1 MGKTHLSVFLSKRLQ
16 RLCEVQKDSIAL
28 FFFCDNKVETRNT
41 GSSILRGLIYQ
52 LIQYRKDL
60 VRIPLQQ
67 WKMQEDVFSGGK
79 SFQSLWGMFED
90 MTECLPN
97 TEVYCLI
104 DALDEC
110 EKESALLVLKKFNK
124 LIEAKSRI
132 KFIAVSR
139 RHPEHIA
146 ESLFSAISIE
156 IDSDIA
162 AKDDVKR
169 YITDRVGH
177 LAQIKGITNKPL
189 HRQIENVFLGR
200 AQDTFLWVSFMTHD
214 LLPKT
219 VVQIEAALDQL
230 PTGLD
235 AVYDRILRQVDPEK
249 AETISKLLGWVAL
262 AARPLA
268 VSEICEALYIQP
280 TPFVGR
286 DQVCLDYIRAC
297 GHLLQVTQVEDC
309 AFWDF
314 DCQCDDRPFEEGG
327 KQYQQRVTLVHQSV
341 KDYLLN
347 NQADTRMKFHVRDP
361 RRMHEEIA
369 TRLMEEIRNGCV
381 EDAEKYWRWS
391 LSRRLAWPFGI
402 YSIRNWD
409 YHFLQVS
416 DYRAF
421 AQLHG
426 DFFRDR
432 SALRA
437 KWYVCRRYYRK
448 HRTSLLAVAC
458 EFDWEGPARR
468 LLQLR
473 TEQFGSREVEVYVNE
488 YFEDEDSAVMN
499 VACHFG
505 HLNMVTLLLEYG
517 ANPNWPALTE
527 YCWRFDDPTTFAQMV
542 ARGGGKELLE
552 AKGGDLLIEAARH
565 GRANIC
571 DLLIE
576 TYGVPVDAKNRVG
589 KTALSSALVF
599 GHMELAHILVNE
611 WRASTDDHWQLLK
624 SIKSRFPYHSDA
636 TGTHFQNLL
645 HFIKRWGININASD
659 PSTGRGLVHYDE
671 IRYLKKEDVESLL
684 RLGLDLSA
692 QDHWGNTI
700 IAYNA

>member
-1 MGKTHLSVFLSKRLQ
+1 M
-16 RLCEVQKDSIAL
+16 
-28 FFFCDNKVETRNT
+28 
-41 GSSILRGLIYQ
+41 
-52 LIQYRKDL
+52 
-60 VRIPLQQ
+60 
-67 WKMQEDVFSGGK
+67 
-79 SFQSLWGMFED
+79 
-90 MTECLPN
+90 
-97 TEVYCLI
+97 
-104 DALDEC
+104 
-110 EKESALLVLKKFNK
+110 KKP
-124 LIEAKSRI
+124 R
-132 KFIAVSR
+132 
-139 RHPEHIA
+139 
-146 ESLFSAISIE
+146 
-156 IDSDIA
+156 
-162 AKDDVKR
+162 
-169 YITDRVGH
+169 
-177 LAQIKGITNKPL
+177 
-189 HRQIENVFLGR
+189 
-200 AQDTFLWVSFMTHD
+200 
-214 LLPKT
+214 
-219 VVQIEAALDQL
+219 
-230 PTGLD
+230 
-235 AVYDRILRQVDPEK
+235 
-249 AETISKLLGWVAL
+249 
-262 AARPLA
+262 
-268 VSEICEALYIQP
+268 
-280 TPFVGR
+280 
-286 DQVCLDYIRAC
+286 
-297 GHLLQVTQVEDC
+297 
-309 AFWDF
+309 DF

-700 IAYNA
+700 LHTMHDLPGATLGGLVGMDVLLLLRQDERLNVDGVNVNGETALHLFTSSISTKTRYILLEDHIKGSWQMVKNLLDLGADRNLKNNRGKSPLDLAYKGVVENEWESYLSQTLLSCLSFSSDEDEDNMVYEYKVDFFHVLCNYATAPLFRPTSEEVEAETADSHHAEESSIQTLSAGAERSGQALHYVSSFFHDQRGRWFGRPRRRRVIGI